1 MRFGSG
7 FIFML
12 AALAP
17 GCAPGGGNA
26 SGNGANAV
34 SAPTVSAALAGG
46 ACVLRWDGELANA
59 EAITRRGV
67 AVIEQAIA
75 AAGGISRITE
85 ENMPVARFEATPD
98 TPYSCFGPALMA
110 LKASGFAMAELPAPQ
125 HGVGGAGRPAQL
137 ALGNLVGTPPG
148 VTLALGAG
156 GRISW
161 NDEPMELAALRSR
174 ISGGGGRMTQFGET
188 RPREEPPP
196 GPPGAS
202 DEPDL
207 VEERPPPGAFALA
220 PEPDLT
226 FAEFL
231 AAVQAVFEGG
241 EIAMIP

>member
-1 MRFGSG
+1 MRFTSALGL
-7 FIFML
+7 ML
-12 AALAP
+12 AGLAA

-26 SGNGANAV
+26 SGNEANAV

-67 AVIEQAIA
+67 AVLERAIA
-75 AAGGISRITE
+75 AVGGIANITE

-137 ALGNLVGTPPG
+137 GLVNLDETPPG

-174 ISGGGGRMTQFGET
+174 VSGGGGRVTQFGET
-188 RPREEPPP
+188 RPREEPAP

-202 DEPDL
+202 GVPEM

-220 PEPDLT
+220 PEPDLS

-231 AAVQAVFEGG
+231 AVVQAVFEGG
-241 EIAMIP
+241 EIATLP